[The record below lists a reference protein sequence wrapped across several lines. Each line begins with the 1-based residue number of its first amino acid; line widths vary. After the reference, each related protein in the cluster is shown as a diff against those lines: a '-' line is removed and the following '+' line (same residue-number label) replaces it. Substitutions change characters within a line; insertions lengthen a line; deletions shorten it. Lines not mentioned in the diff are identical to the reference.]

1 MPGRTPRLKLSPHL
15 KNILLVFFLLFPTV
29 KASCECGFVIND
41 TQDYYTHLIHNN
53 FSAFS
58 PTKPLS
64 TNPKFTRDWAIQK
77 WGLPVMNWA
86 TPLPILNRPEN
97 VYLEDGHLTLRQ
109 EGYPK
114 ESVLSAEIVS
124 VASIASRASNILH
137 GSFRANM
144 VMENASGGSVAGF
157 FWYHVCIP
165 SIKLEILYNSADQL
179 VCKQD
184 DKNEIDIEILTREFK
199 QDSMLVHYTTHPALD
214 DRGWLISNA
223 TEIISL
229 NGDRPSESF
238 QVHRF
243 DWTKEE
249 LRFYQNADVVHTNT
263 IRVPT
268 DEGSVYLNLWAD
280 GGMWSGSPSTT
291 DVYLRVK
298 YLSIYHNTS
307 ASENGT
313 DSVFNQRCQKAG
325 GLTTATV
332 CYDVH
337 INSGLQIPSS
347 KSKSLTPLPLW
358 ALSIFCLGLTIIMIA
373 ML

>member
-1 MPGRTPRLKLSPHL
+1 MPVRTARVELSSL
-15 KNILLVFFLLFPTV
+15 IRDVLLAFFLLYPTV

-114 ESVLSAEIVS
+114 ESVMSAH
-124 VASIASRASNILH
+124 N
-137 GSFRANM
+137 
-144 VMENASGGSVAGF
+144 
-157 FWYHVCIP
+157 
-165 SIKLEILYNSADQL
+165 
-179 VCKQD
+179 D

-214 DRGWLISNA
+214 DRGWLIDNA
-223 TEIISL
+223 TEIIAL
-229 NGDRPSESF
+229 KGHRPSESF
-238 QVHRF
+238 QLHRF

-249 LRFYQNADVVHTNT
+249 LRFYQNSKVVHTNN

-268 DEGSVYLNLWAD
+268 DEGSVYMNLWAD

-307 ASENGT
+307 ASEKGT
-313 DSVFNQRCQKAG
+313 DTAFTQRCQRAG
-325 GLTTATV
+325 GLSTETV

-337 INSGLQIPSS
+337 ISSGLQIPSS
-347 KSKSLTPLPLW
+347 KSKSLTPFPFW
-358 ALSIFCLGLTIIMIA
+358 VLSLFCLILAVMITS
-373 ML
+373 LP

>member
-1 MPGRTPRLKLSPHL
+1 MPVRTARVELSSL
-15 KNILLVFFLLFPTV
+15 IRDVLLAFFLLYPTV

-114 ESVLSAEIVS
+114 ESVMSAHNVS
-124 VASIASRASNILH
+124 VASIASRASDILH

-157 FWYHVCIP
+157 FWYHM
-165 SIKLEILYNSADQL
+165 DW
-179 VCKQD
+179 KQD

-214 DRGWLISNA
+214 DRGWLIDNA
-223 TEIISL
+223 TEIIAL
-229 NGDRPSESF
+229 KGHRPSESF
-238 QVHRF
+238 QLHRF

-249 LRFYQNADVVHTNT
+249 LRFYQNSKVVHTNN

-268 DEGSVYLNLWAD
+268 DEGSVYMNLWAD

-307 ASENGT
+307 ASEKGT
-313 DSVFNQRCQKAG
+313 DTAFTQRCQRAG
-325 GLTTATV
+325 GLSTETV

-337 INSGLQIPSS
+337 ISSGLQIPSS
-347 KSKSLTPLPLW
+347 KSKSLTPFPFW
-358 ALSIFCLGLTIIMIA
+358 VLSLFCLILAVMITS
-373 ML
+373 LP

>member
-1 MPGRTPRLKLSPHL
+1 MPVRTARVDLSSLIRHAVL
-15 KNILLVFFLLFPTV
+15 AFLVIYATTAE
-29 KASCECGFVIND
+29 ASCECGFVIND

-53 FSAFS
+53 FSTYS

-97 VYLEDGHLTLRQ
+97 VYLENGQLTLRQ
-109 EGYPK
+109 EGYSK
-114 ESVLSAEIVS
+114 ES
-124 VASIASRASNILH
+124 
-137 GSFRANM
+137 
-144 VMENASGGSVAGF
+144 
-157 FWYHVCIP
+157 
-165 SIKLEILYNSADQL
+165 
-179 VCKQD
+179 D

-199 QDSMLVHYTTHPALD
+199 PDSMLVHYTTHPALD
-214 DRGWLISNA
+214 DRGWLIDNA
-223 TEIISL
+223 TEIIAL
-229 NGDRPSESF
+229 KGHRPAEHF
-238 QVHRF
+238 QLHRF

-249 LRFYQNADVVHTNT
+249 LRFYQNSKVVHTNNLR
-263 IRVPT
+263 IPK

-298 YLSIYHNTS
+298 HLSIYHNTS

-313 DSVFNQRCQKAG
+313 DTAFSRRCQRAG
-325 GLTTATV
+325 GLSTETV

-337 INSGLQIPSS
+337 INSGLQVPSS
-347 KSKSLTPLPLW
+347 KSKSLAPRPFWVLFLFSLALASAITSLP
-358 ALSIFCLGLTIIMIA
+358 
-373 ML
+373 